1 MLMSNLLVVV
11 VTLVVLLVRVVCV
24 RPTASGR
31 GLRPSAGWVARHSR
45 GSRLIIRVR

>member
-11 VTLVVLLVRVVCV
+11 VTLVVLFARIACV
-24 RPTASGR
+24 RATASNR